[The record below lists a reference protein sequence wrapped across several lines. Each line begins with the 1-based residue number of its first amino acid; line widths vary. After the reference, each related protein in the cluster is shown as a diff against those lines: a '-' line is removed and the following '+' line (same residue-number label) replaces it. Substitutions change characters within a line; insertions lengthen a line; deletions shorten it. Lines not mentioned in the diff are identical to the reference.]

1 MGSFQSFGN
10 LCANDVSL
18 IGSRILTQEEVW
30 CTSSSSFFVLVLV
43 IEHLCLNICVFLFMY
58 LTICISVYKHFHM
71 CIFKH
76 LYLVIWAFVSLHWNI
91 CIWTFL
97 FEHLSICICL
107 FEHWY
112 LFIWAFIFVYLSIC
126 ICLFEHLDSLHIL
139 GLKVGW
145 EVKILWRKKWNR
157 EVLG

>member
-10 LCANDVSL
+10 LCADDVSL

-76 LYLVIWAFVSLHWNI
+76 LYLVIWAFVILHWNI
-91 CIWTFL
+91 CIWA
-97 FEHLSICICL
+97 FEHLL
-107 FEHWY
+107 
-112 LFIWAFIFVYLSIC
+112 LFIWVFVFVYLSIYIFC
-126 ICLFEHLDSLHIL
+126 IWAFGFFAHSWFWRL
-139 GLKVGW
+139 G
-145 EVKILWRKKWNR
+145 ER
-157 EVLG
+157 

>member
-76 LYLVIWAFVSLHWNI
+76 LYLVIWAFVILHWNI
-91 CIWTFL
+91 CIWA
-97 FEHLSICICL
+97 FEHLL
-107 FEHWY
+107 
-112 LFIWAFIFVYLSIC
+112 LFIWVFVFVYLSIY
-126 ICLFEHLDSLHIL
+126 IFLYLSIWIL
-139 GLKVGW
+139 CTFLVLKVGW

>member
-76 LYLVIWAFVSLHWNI
+76 LYLVIWAFVILHWNI
-91 CIWTFL
+91 CIW
-97 FEHLSICICL
+97 
-107 FEHWY
+107 
-112 LFIWAFIFVYLSIC
+112 AFVFVYLSIC

-139 GLKVGW
+139 GFEGWVRGKDFVKEKVEQGSSW
-145 EVKILWRKKWNR
+145 LRLRSWTVTLAS
-157 EVLG
+157 

>member
-1 MGSFQSFGN
+1 MECFQSFGN
-10 LCANDVSL
+10 LCADDVSL

-76 LYLVIWAFVSLHWNI
+76 LYLVIWAFVILHWNI

-107 FEHWY
+107 FEH
-112 LFIWAFIFVYLSIC
+112 LHFLYLSIW
-126 ICLFEHLDSLHIL
+126 IL
-139 GLKVGW
+139 CTFLVLKVGW

>member
-76 LYLVIWAFVSLHWNI
+76 LYLVIWAFVILHWNI

-107 FEHWY
+107 FEH
-112 LFIWAFIFVYLSIC
+112 LHFLYLSIW
-126 ICLFEHLDSLHIL
+126 IL
-139 GLKVGW
+139 CTFLVLKVGW